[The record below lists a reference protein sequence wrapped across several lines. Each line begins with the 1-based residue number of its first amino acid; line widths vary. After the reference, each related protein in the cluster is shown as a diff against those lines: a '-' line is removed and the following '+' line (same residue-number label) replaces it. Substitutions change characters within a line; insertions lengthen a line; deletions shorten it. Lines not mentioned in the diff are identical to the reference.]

1 MNTVEEIFDGDRIE
15 YQIVI
20 LELLLTLYKG
30 NVIPRET
37 VLDLIKNLRH
47 QHDDLIKHIEEQE

>member
-1 MNTVEEIFDGDRIE
+1 MNTVEEIIDGDRIE
-15 YQIVI
+15 SQIVI
-20 LELLLTLYKG
+20 LELLLTLHRG
-30 NVIPRET
+30 SVMPREV